1 MPLNSRD
8 LAYLEDM
15 QMAAHELRQFTTGI
29 SREQFHE
36 RRDVQLIAERLIQAL
51 GELANHVSRDVQDEH
66 REIAWMD
73 MVGQRNVIAH
83 EYGRIIV
90 DRLWDTV
97 ENDLPI
103 LIATL
108 DRVLANE
115 P

>member
-1 MPLNSRD
+1 MPLSSRD

-15 QMAAHELRQFTTGI
+15 QMAAHELRHFTTGI
-29 SREQFHE
+29 TREEFQQ
-36 RRDVQLIAERLIQAL
+36 RRDVQLITERLIQAL
-51 GELANHVSRDVQDEH
+51 GELANHVSIELQEEH
-66 REIAWMD
+66 RQIAWMD

-97 ENDLPI
+97 EQDLPV
-103 LIATL
+103 LIELL
-108 DRVLANE
+108 DRLLADQ